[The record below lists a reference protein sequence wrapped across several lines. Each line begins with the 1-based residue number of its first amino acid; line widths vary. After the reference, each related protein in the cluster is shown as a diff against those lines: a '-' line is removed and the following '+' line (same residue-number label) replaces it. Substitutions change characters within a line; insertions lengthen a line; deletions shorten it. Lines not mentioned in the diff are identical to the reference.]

1 MISAAKGE
9 TNFPYKLSLTE
20 TQVSRLHK
28 ALGTIHQLIQ
38 NYPKLDCLRW
48 YSYEKFLDQVLL
60 SPDETIK
67 KLGESFL
74 KNKGGLIFSLD
85 KGINRTNKFKKI
97 IAGPELKKL

>member
-1 MISAAKGE
+1 M
-9 TNFPYKLSLTE
+9 
-20 TQVSRLHK
+20 V
-28 ALGTIHQLIQ
+28 QL
-38 NYPKLDCLRW
+38 W
-48 YSYEKFLDQVLL
+48 E

>member
-1 MISAAKGE
+1 M
-9 TNFPYKLSLTE
+9 
-20 TQVSRLHK
+20 
-28 ALGTIHQLIQ
+28 GTIHQLIQ

-85 KGINRTNKFKKI
+85 KGINRTNRFKKI